1 MNKPNESA
9 NTTGFKTNST
19 ATTTTDENSSK
30 VSLDTTSDSTYQN
43 DDFAYRNSVFSN
55 RETIRCDSKFP
66 PTAMPQTAV
75 ASASTSVDHKTDYY
89 NFAAFAKEA
98 TKSQIERSNSMRL
111 ATDTAD
117 QMNMSPLSNHFRTM
131 SLVEH
136 RTTATLGISR
146 KIPENL
152 NLTEQQFVD
161 NTAEPSPAL
170 STCSGPY
177 IPISE
182 CFSGSPL
189 LLDDNPSTPLNSL
202 DPRFYETP
210 RSHMNIGLNLT
221 NDQPYSPKR
230 NNFIPVRSDLQMFD
244 IFFFYANV
252 YFF

>member
-1 MNKPNESA
+1 MNKPNESVS
-9 NTTGFKTNST
+9 FKTNST
-19 ATTTTDENSSK
+19 ATTTTDQDSSK
-30 VSLDTTSDSTYQN
+30 ASLDTTSGSTYQN
-43 DDFAYRNSVFSN
+43 DDFAYRNSMYSN
-55 RETIRCDSKFP
+55 RETIMCDAKFP
-66 PTAMPQTAV
+66 ATAMPQTTV
-75 ASASTSVDHKTDYY
+75 ATASIGVDPKSDYY
-89 NFAAFAKEA
+89 NFAAFAKESS
-98 TKSQIERSNSMRL
+98 KSQMERSNSMRL

-136 RTTATLGISR
+136 RNPVTLGLSR

-189 LLDDNPSTPLNSL
+189 PLDDNPSTPLNSL
-202 DPRFYETP
+202 DPRFYDTP
-210 RSHMNIGLNLT
+210 RSHINIGLNLT

-230 NNFIPVRSDLQMFD
+230 NNFIPVRMNLPAS
-244 IFFFYANV
+244 
-252 YFF
+252 

>member
-9 NTTGFKTNST
+9 NMASFKTNST
-19 ATTTTDENSSK
+19 ATTTTDQNTSK
-30 VSLDTTSDSTYQN
+30 ASLESTVDSTYQN
-43 DDFAYRNSVFSN
+43 DDFAYRNSMYSN
-55 RETIRCDSKFP
+55 RETIMCDAKFP

-75 ASASTSVDHKTDYY
+75 ASASTSVDPKKDYY
-89 NFAAFAKEA
+89 NFAAFSKEP

-117 QMNMSPLSNHFRTM
+117 QMNMSSFSNHFRTM

-136 RTTATLGISR
+136 RTPAALGISR

-152 NLTEQQFVD
+152 NLAEQQFVD
-161 NTAEPSPAL
+161 NNAEPSPAL

-202 DPRFYETP
+202 DPRFYDTP
-210 RSHMNIGLNLT
+210 RSHINIGLNLT

-230 NNFIPVRSDLQMFD
+230 NNFIPVSSDVEAFA
-244 IFFFYANV
+244 IFSNI
-252 YFF
+252 